1 MRCAK
6 GELLDMYSSLAALKT
21 LCDYSGWTISNL
33 QANKLLYIA
42 HMLHIAQ
49 SPANKPLLLETFEAW
64 DYGPVLPS
72 VYHSAKAFGDKPI
85 RNIYQNQSMV
95 VPATLANKLLKE
107 AAEFNVGKPASKLVA
122 ITHWEGGA
130 WAKNYIAGARGQ
142 LISNAD
148 ILEEVKAR
156 AA

>member
-1 MRCAK
+1 
-6 GELLDMYSSLAALKT
+6 MYNSLSALKT
-21 LCDYSGWTISNL
+21 LCNHSNWTISNL

-42 HMLHIAQ
+42 HMLHIAK
-49 SPANKPLLLETFEAW
+49 SPNNEPLVQEAFEAW

-85 RNIYQNQSMV
+85 RNIYQNQITV
-95 VPATLANKLLKE
+95 VPNTLAYELLKE